1 MESVESQDYSYNKN
15 LFVRE
20 SHNCYTYFLNLKSD
34 KAYFLCKQK
43 YKKEKFCRRPQPG
56 YASKNAF
63 ARKKRFQLSYY
74 DETNLKRQ

>member
-34 KAYFLCKQK
+34 KAYFLCKET
-43 YKKEKFCRRPQPG
+43 YKKKWG
-56 YASKNAF
+56 SI
-63 ARKKRFQLSYY
+63 
-74 DETNLKRQ
+74 

>member
-34 KAYFLCKQK
+34 KAYFLCKET
-43 YKKEKFCRRPQPG
+43 YKKKGFVVVHNQAMRLKCLR
-56 YASKNAF
+56 SK
-63 ARKKRFQLSYY
+63 KKISIAL
-74 DETNLKRQ
+74 L